1 MGQIIRLDR
10 WIHLGFPV
18 DLPTDVDL
26 QAGVRRVR
34 TFHRPQKMLLNSLE
48 KTKQIWMPPRSSA
61 FIPSVCLLI
70 FLICYFPLT
79 SNSPILQHSKTP
91 VAPPSLIKKT
101 PKAFGILRLA
111 SNLYFA
117 FDRVRWSSSSSSS
130 LPCGALRRRRRRYRF
145 SSLKI
150 TRSSAHIQSDRT
162 GLFCCQA
169 NPMYDRNK
177 RKPRKE
183 KN

>member
-1 MGQIIRLDR
+1 MGTQILRLDR

-70 FLICYFPLT
+70 FLICYFPL
-79 SNSPILQHSKTP
+79 
-91 VAPPSLIKKT
+91 
-101 PKAFGILRLA
+101 A

-130 LPCGALRRRRRRYRF
+130 SLPCGALRRRRLRYHQRTF
-145 SSLKI
+145 NQTGQVCFVVKR
-150 TRSSAHIQSDRT
+150 TRCMIETKENREKKRIGALALMSSAFSDGPRNNPLTVLFFFQS
-162 GLFCCQA
+162 
-169 NPMYDRNK
+169 
-177 RKPRKE
+177 
-183 KN
+183 